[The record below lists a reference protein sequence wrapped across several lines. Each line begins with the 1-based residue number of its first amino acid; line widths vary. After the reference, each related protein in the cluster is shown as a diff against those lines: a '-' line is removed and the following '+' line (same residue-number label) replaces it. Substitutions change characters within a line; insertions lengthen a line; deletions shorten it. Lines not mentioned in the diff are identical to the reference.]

1 MRQCQGCANNDQNDD
16 LNDIITDS
24 DSESEESGDVY

>member
-1 MRQCQGCANNDQNDD
+1 MSQCQGCAKNVKNDD
-16 LNDIITDS
+16 LNGIITDS